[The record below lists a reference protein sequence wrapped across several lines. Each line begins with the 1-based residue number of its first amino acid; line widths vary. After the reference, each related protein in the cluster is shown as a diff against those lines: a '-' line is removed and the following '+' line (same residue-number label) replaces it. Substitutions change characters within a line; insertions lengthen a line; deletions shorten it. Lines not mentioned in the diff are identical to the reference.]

1 MKFSKCKL
9 VGLIFNLLHLQVL
22 HADSGDKYY
31 VGQMNNV
38 TSRLICSRQEANQI
52 RFNLQL
58 RESFFSIRQIPGR
71 FYLVED

>member
-9 VGLIFNLLHLQVL
+9 VGLILIYYICVL

-38 TSRLICSRQEANQI
+38 TSRLVVLDRANPNP
-52 RFNLQL
+52 F
-58 RESFFSIRQIPGR
+58 
-71 FYLVED
+71 